1 MLVGPELWPSGPVPE
16 AALMLCM
23 HSLQKGAELF
33 HKRVCC
39 CPWKQPAARLCGQLQ
54 LQWQPESSH
63 LQHVE
68 SAARQAAL
76 LGQ

>member
-23 HSLQKGAELF
+23 HGLQKGAELF